1 VVPGFVESILRDGIG
16 LSIVKY
22 TLRIIIA
29 QNGFKCVLVVCL
41 KLQFQQ
47 VEKGIKKN
55 GFSAVF
61 PVIVFS

>member
-1 VVPGFVESILRDGIG
+1 VVPGFVESILRDEIG

-29 QNGFKCVLVVCL
+29 QNGFKCALAVCL

-47 VEKGIKKN
+47 IKN
-55 GFSAVF
+55 GQRKTAFQPFFCS
-61 PVIVFS
+61 